1 MNIEGIYLNTQV
13 DNTFDNM
20 MSSVA
25 DYTGSAK
32 ADDAKSFLQLLAA
45 AVERSQV
52 IIAIGP
58 LTGRSGLIQILSKG
72 LGLPITNVDWDAMG
86 IAPIDDMTLPS
97 GAVPL
102 LNDDAEIAGMI
113 LENGGQSIIVLDDDA
128 EHRAKMLEMYIEPY
142 IGAKVM
148 EHENDTAPEYEQ
160 PSISGLPSVSDT
172 SDIFTADSLDIPA
185 PRGSFEPPVFQFSGA
200 ANESD
205 AAFDTPPVYDDRTSG
220 DRIGFIEEEDFI
232 LDEEL
237 KRPKKSAIK
246 KDRSGSRRA
255 WIPII
260 ALMLVALLVGGYFG
274 YTMYYQP
281 SKCRSEY
288 EELRDR
294 KDDAATSHDIPV
306 DILNYA
312 GLYESNNDMIGWV
325 TVPNSGIDYPVVTA
339 GKKGADYYSKH
350 TFSGMRGSYGTPY
363 TLSKYDIHASYP
375 VNLAIYGNNTDNG
388 DMFSDLEKYLDLDF
402 YKANPVITM
411 NSIFYNDSWKVIS
424 VMTMDSNLQT
434 AAVNYSYDF
443 SKEGIISDSYI
454 KDIVTYSAINCADTA
469 DTGDKLLTLITPYSK
484 ERDINVVVTA
494 RFVRENEF
502 SDTDTSGATYNSS
515 VKLTAAVSDA
525 VGGDRSVERYFRM
538 IAGNNAASQAY
549 APASRANGLITLNS
563 YKGTV
568 ASAKSYIGAVGG
580 GELSDD
586 GIIKLIVVND
596 TDSSAGMLD
605 LVNKKTNED
614 ITIISVPSGSSHAD
628 SSKTDS
634 AVSSSGD
641 GKKPT
646 DSSSAVSSAAENSG
660 TSSTNTG
667 KDQSSAASSKAT
679 SSSSEPNVLI
689 YDPNFKCGIN
699 IYAKNSKGVCGGD
712 AAMVV
717 SRIVA
722 QEMSD
727 DFALEA
733 LKAQAVATFTY
744 IVYHGGLNEKTPVSA
759 PMTTPSIYIQAAV
772 QSVIGQIIKY
782 NGKTIDAVYSAMS
795 GGYSADAK
803 TIWGSSIS
811 YLKAVESPYEASNKK
826 FKTTV
831 TLSDDEVA
839 KRIKNKYD
847 IDITTVT
854 DRNQWFQL
862 TYDENNTYVA
872 YVNYGGMK
880 KVVGN
885 KMYKTFGMRSPAF
898 TVSYNSTKHEF
909 TFTVRGWGHGVGM
922 SQVGAD
928 CYARLGYTYK
938 EILKHFYTGVDIVNY
953 S

>member
-45 AVERSQV
+45 SVERSQV

-58 LTGRSGLIQILSKG
+58 LTGRNGLIQILSKG

-86 IAPIDDMTLPS
+86 IEPIDDMTLPS

-102 LNDDAEIAGMI
+102 LTDSAEIAGMI
-113 LENGGQSIIVLDDDA
+113 LEQGDQSIIVLDDNA

-148 EHENDTAPEYEQ
+148 EHENDTAPKYEQ
-160 PSISGLPSVSDT
+160 SSISDLPSVSDT
-172 SDIFTADSLDIPA
+172 PDISTADSLDIPT
-185 PRGSFEPPVFQFSGA
+185 PRGSFESPAFQFSGA
-200 ANESD
+200 ANEFG
-205 AAFDTPPVYDDRTSG
+205 AAFDAPPVYDDKTSG
-220 DRIGFIEEEDFI
+220 DRIGFIEEKDFI

-246 KDRSGSRRA
+246 KDHSGSRRA

-288 EELRDR
+288 EALRDR
-294 KDDAATSHDIPV
+294 KDDAAASHDIPV

-339 GKKGADYYSKH
+339 NTKGADYYSKR

-363 TLSKYDIHASYP
+363 TLSKYDIHYYP
-375 VNLAIYGNNTDNG
+375 VNLAIYGNNTNNG

-402 YKANPVITM
+402 YKANPIITM
-411 NSIFYNDSWKVIS
+411 NSIFYNASWKIIS

-434 AAVNYSYDF
+434 AAINYSYDF
-443 SKEGIISDSYI
+443 SKEASISQSYI
-454 KDIVTYSAINCADTA
+454 KDILNYSAINCADTA

-494 RFVRENEF
+494 RLVRENE
-502 SDTDTSGATYNSS
+502 SGETDTSGATYNSS

-525 VGGDRSVERYFRM
+525 VGGDRSIERYFRM
-538 IAGNNAASQAY
+538 IAGNNAASQPY
-549 APASRANGLITLNS
+549 APASLANGLITLNS

-568 ASAKSYIGAVGG
+568 ASAKSYIGAVDG
-580 GELSDD
+580 GELSED
-586 GIIKLIVVND
+586 GIIKLMVVND
-596 TDSSAGMLD
+596 TDTSAGMLD
-605 LVNKKTNED
+605 LINGKAHQD
-614 ITIISVPSGSSHAD
+614 ITIISVPSSSSHAES
-628 SSKTDS
+628 SSKT
-634 AVSSSGD
+634 ATAAPSSGD
-641 GKKPT
+641 DKNPT
-646 DSSSAVSSAAENSG
+646 DPSEQVSSASEHHG
-660 TSSTNTG
+660 TSSATAS
-667 KDQSSAASSKAT
+667 KAPSSAASSKAT

-744 IVYHGGLNEKTPVSA
+744 IVYHGGLNEETPVSA

-811 YLKAVESPYEASNKK
+811 YLKAVESPYEASNKN
-826 FKTTV
+826 FKTTI

-839 KRIKNKYD
+839 TRIKNKYN

-928 CYARLGYTYK
+928 CYARLGYTYE